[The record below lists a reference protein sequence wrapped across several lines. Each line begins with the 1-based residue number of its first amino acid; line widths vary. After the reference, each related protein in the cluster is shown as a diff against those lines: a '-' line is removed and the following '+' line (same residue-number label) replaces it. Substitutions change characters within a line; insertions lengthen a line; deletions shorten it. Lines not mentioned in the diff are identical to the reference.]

1 MRWWRLKNRELDLE
15 RELRA
20 DLELEAE
27 EQQKRGL
34 SPEEAR
40 HAAQRAFGNTTC
52 LAEETREMWGWSSV
66 ERFAQDIR
74 LSLRGLRRSPGFV
87 LFAVLALA
95 LGLGANAAIFS
106 VVDAVLLRPLP
117 FRQADRLV
125 EVWEDASHMGFPKA
139 TPAPANLA
147 DWKRR
152 NHVFADMEALRG
164 DLRVLTGAGT
174 PEQLEASQV
183 TANLFPLLGVSPI
196 LGRNFSPEEDRPGGP
211 HVVLIAYGLWQR
223 HFAGDPAIVGR
234 EIWLNNQKYTVL
246 GVMPRGV
253 TFPVKSELWLP
264 LALGPR
270 EWADRG
276 THYLR
281 VFARLKPGVTL
292 AQARREMA
300 SLAAQLA
307 AEYPETNTK
316 LGAVVVDLRDQLVGD
331 LKPALW
337 AVAAGVGC
345 VLLIACANLA
355 GLLLTR
361 AAGREREFA
370 VRVALGAGRVRLIRQ
385 ALIESLVLGVLGGA
399 AGILI
404 AMFTL
409 PFLRHLVPPTL
420 NTWSEPRVD
429 RASLAFVVLLSV
441 LAALLFGTLPALV
454 LSRPELATALRQ
466 GGRVAA
472 RGSTRT
478 RKLLIVSEVAMAVVL
493 LVGAGLLTRT
503 LWALAHVPLGFHPE
517 GLMTMRTTL
526 PISANSPYNSFIAR
540 SQFYQRVLDRVTA
553 IPGVISAGYT
563 TFLPLTNAEGASFIV
578 VEGAPPPLPGQPPD
592 GHRMVSA
599 DYFRTMGTR
608 LLAGRFFRDSDGP
621 DAPPV
626 AIINEAMARQYW
638 PGRNPLGRRFR
649 FAGPNADVWFTIVGV
664 VENIRQMGLDVN
676 GHTEMYFPFTQPAG
690 LLDGYLMPRDLAVR
704 VKDDP
709 KAYTKA
715 IEAAVWTV
723 DRDQPIADVMP
734 MEELITEKLLSRE
747 VAVKLLG
754 AFAGLSLLLAALGL
768 YGLLAYTV
776 SQRRREIG
784 VRMALGARPGQVSTA
799 ILGEGLR
806 LVVCGLGLGMAGSW
820 AVMRALKSLL
830 YGVTATDG
838 WVLAGSILVL
848 LLVGIIASY
857 VPAHR
862 AAGIDP
868 MTALRYE

>member
-1 MRWWRLKNRELDLE
+1 MFWRLRKTRERDLE
-15 RELRA
+15 RELRS
-20 DLELEAE
+20 DLELEAQ
-27 EQQKRGL
+27 EQQEHGL

-40 HAAQRAFGNTTC
+40 EAAQRALGNATY
-52 LAEETREMWGWSSV
+52 LAEDTRAMWGWSSV
-66 ERFAQDIR
+66 ERFAQDVR
-74 LSLRGLRRSPGFV
+74 LSTRALRRSPGFV

-139 TPAPANLA
+139 TAAPANLV
-147 DWKRR
+147 DWNRR
-152 NHVFADMEALRG
+152 NHVFAETAALRG

-174 PEQLEASQV
+174 PEQLEASNV
-183 TANLFPLLGVSPI
+183 TANLFPLLGVSPT
-196 LGRNFSPEEDRPGGP
+196 LGRNFMAEEDRPGGP
-211 HVVLIAYGLWQR
+211 RVVLIAYGLWQR

-253 TFPVKSELWLP
+253 TFPYKSELWLP
-264 LALGPR
+264 LALSPR

-276 THYLR
+276 WHLLR
-281 VFARLKPGVTL
+281 VFARLRPGVTQ
-292 AQARREMA
+292 AQADREMK
-300 SLAAQLA
+300 SIAAQLA
-307 AEYPETNTK
+307 AEYPATNMN
-316 LGAVVVDLRDQLVGD
+316 LGAYVVDLRDQLVGD

-361 AAGREREFA
+361 ASGREREFA
-370 VRVALGAGRVRLIRQ
+370 VRVALGAGRARLVRQ
-385 ALIESLVLGVLGGA
+385 ALIESLILGVLGGA
-399 AGILI
+399 AGILM
-404 AMFTL
+404 ALFAL
-409 PFLRHLVPPTL
+409 PFLRHLVPTTL
-420 NTWSEPRVD
+420 TAWSEPRID
-429 RASLAFVVLLSV
+429 LASLAFVVLLSL

-454 LSRPELATALRQ
+454 LSRPELSTALRQ

-503 LWALAHVPLGFHPE
+503 LWALSHVPLGFHPE

-526 PISANSPYNSFIAR
+526 PISSNSPYSTFTAR

-553 IPGVISAGYT
+553 IPGVVSAGYT
-563 TFLPLTNAEGASFIV
+563 TFLPLTNPEGTSPFI
-578 VEGAPPPLPGQPPD
+578 VEGAPPPPPG
-592 GHRMVSA
+592 HSA
-599 DYFRTMGTR
+599 DANHRAISANYLQTMGVR
-608 LLAGRFFRDSDGP
+608 LISGRFFRESDGP

-626 AIINEAMARQYW
+626 AIINQAMARQYW
-638 PGRNPLGRRFR
+638 PGQNPLGRRFR
-649 FAGPNADVWFTIVGV
+649 LSRGVENVWFTIVGV
-664 VENIRQMGLDVN
+664 VEDVRQMHLDVN
-676 GHTEMYFPFTQPAG
+676 GRAEMYFACTQSG
-690 LLDGYLMPRDLAVR
+690 GTIGYTTPRDLAVR
-704 VKDDP
+704 VKGDP
-709 KAYTKA
+709 KAYSKA
-715 IEAAVWTV
+715 IEAAVWSV
-723 DRDQPIADVMP
+723 DRDQPIADVMT
-734 MEELITEKLLSRE
+734 MDELIGDKLLSRA
-747 VAVKLLG
+747 VAVKLIG

-806 LVVCGLGLGMAGSW
+806 LVAYGLVLGTAGSW
-820 AVMRALKSLL
+820 VVMRTLTSLL

-838 WVLAGSILVL
+838 LVLASSTLAL
-848 LLVGIIASY
+848 LAVGIIASWL
-857 VPAHR
+857 PAHR
-862 AAGIDP
+862 AATIDP
-868 MTALRYE
+868 VIALRYE